1 MRTNPDKAINEKAS
15 HDDEVMFGEV
25 SEHTVTS
32 LNTTINGVFKPLVEN
47 LTKAEWGVCE
57 DEQKKEFSQ
66 VFDKFSNELNEAL
79 RSI

>member
-1 MRTNPDKAINEKAS
+1 
-15 HDDEVMFGEV
+15 MFGEV

-79 RSI
+79 RSIQGNIQLAPYPSEYEDTIK